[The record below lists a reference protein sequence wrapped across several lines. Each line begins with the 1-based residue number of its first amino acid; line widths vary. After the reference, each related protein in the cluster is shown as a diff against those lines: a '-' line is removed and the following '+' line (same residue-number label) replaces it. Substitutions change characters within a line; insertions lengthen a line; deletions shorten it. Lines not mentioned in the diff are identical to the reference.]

1 MSKPSDLLQGTLDLL
16 ILRTLA
22 LGPMHGWA
30 VAGRIQQISQDV
42 LQITQGALYPALHRL
57 EQQGWLRAEWRKS
70 ETGRD
75 AKYYALTRAGRAQLE
90 KELAQWKRL
99 SNAVGLVIRMAEE

>member
-30 VAGRIQQISQDV
+30 VAARIQQVSEDV
-42 LQITQGALYPALHRL
+42 FQITQGALYPALHRL
-57 EQQGWLRAEWRKS
+57 EHQGWLRGEWRKS
-70 ETGRD
+70 ETGRE
-75 AKYYALTRAGRAQLE
+75 AKYYSLTRAGRAQLE
-90 KELAQWKRL
+90 KELAQWARL
-99 SNAVGLVIRMAEE
+99 SNAVGLIIRVAEE

>member
-16 ILRTLA
+16 VLRTLA
-22 LGPMHGWA
+22 AGPMHGWA
-30 VAGRIQQISQDV
+30 VAARIEQVSQEV

-57 EQQGWLRAEWRKS
+57 EQQGWLRAEWRKT

-75 AKYYALTRAGRAQLE
+75 AKFYALTRAGRAQLD
-90 KELAQWKRL
+90 KELAQWERL
-99 SNAVGLVIRMAEE
+99 SHAVGLVIRMAEE

>member
-30 VAGRIQQISQDV
+30 VAARIQQTSKEV
-42 LQITQGALYPALHRL
+42 LQVTQGALYPALHRL
-57 EQQGWLRAEWRKS
+57 EQQAYLRAEWRKT
-70 ETGRD
+70 ETGRE
-75 AKYYALTRAGRAQLE
+75 AKFYTLTRSGRAQLE
-90 KELAQWKRL
+90 KELAQWERL
-99 SNAVGLVIRMAEE
+99 SSAVGLVIRMAEE

>member
-30 VAGRIQQISQDV
+30 VAARIQQISQDV
-42 LQITQGALYPALHRL
+42 FQITQGALYPALHRL

-70 ETGRD
+70 ETDRD
-75 AKYYALTRAGRAQLE
+75 AKFYALTRAGRAQLE
-90 KELAQWKRL
+90 KELAQWQRL
-99 SNAVGLVIRMAEE
+99 STAIGLVIRMAEE

>member
-16 ILRTLA
+16 VLRTLA

-30 VAGRIQQISQDV
+30 VAARIQQISQDV
-42 LQITQGALYPALHRL
+42 FQITQGALYPALHRL

-75 AKYYALTRAGRAQLE
+75 AKFYALTRAGRAQLE
-90 KELAQWKRL
+90 KELAQWQRL
-99 SNAVGLVIRMAEE
+99 STAVGLVIRMAEE

>member
-1 MSKPSDLLQGTLDLL
+1 MGKPSDLLQGTLDLL

-30 VAGRIQQISQDV
+30 VAARIQQTSREV
-42 LQITQGALYPALHRL
+42 LQVTQGALYPALHRL

-75 AKYYALTRAGRAQLE
+75 AKFYALTRAGRTQLE
-90 KELAQWKRL
+90 KELAQWQRL
-99 SNAVGLVIRMAEE
+99 STAVGLVIRMAEE

>member
-30 VAGRIQQISQDV
+30 VAGRIRQISQDV

-99 SNAVGLVIRMAEE
+99 SNAVGLVIRMVEE